1 MTTKTMTTEAMVID
15 GVLLAAGSGTR
26 MRSPVAKVLSP
37 VLGVPL
43 LSYPYRAMA
52 GLGPLL
58 ASIHVIVPPGGLPVE
73 TVHAGRE
80 APPLQPVIQ
89 EKPDGTWGACEA
101 LFSSRIFLEG
111 PATHFLVLNGD
122 GPLVETALLDALVAL
137 GREYPE
143 ALVLTTARL
152 DNPTGYGRILR
163 DSSGKV
169 TGIREENGASSEER
183 ALREVNAGIYLIPR
197 TILHEARGKILPDPR
212 KGERYLTDLVARV
225 VSRGG
230 EVRTHEASADS
241 MRGVNTQEEL
251 SRVTELLR
259 ERINRG
265 HMEQGVTFQDP
276 ARTDVGPDVM
286 IGAGTVL
293 LPQSFLEG
301 KTRVGTG
308 CRVGM
313 GVHLIGSEV
322 GDGATIRDYV
332 VATEA
337 VVGPGAVVGPFAH
350 LRPGT
355 RLGREAHLGNFV
367 ETKKAVLGA
376 GAKAN
381 HLSYLGD
388 VTVGERTN
396 IGAGT
401 ITCNYDGYEKFST
414 TIGAD
419 VFVGSDT
426 QLVAPVSVGDGA
438 VIAAGST
445 VVEDVPPGALYLS
458 RARSEARPEGGTRY
472 RRRREAKKNSSKKE
486 LS

>member
-1 MTTKTMTTEAMVID
+1 MIID

-37 VLGVPL
+37 VLGAPL
-43 LSYPYRAMA
+43 LSYPYRALA
-52 GLGPLL
+52 GLGKLL

-73 TVHAGRE
+73 TVHAGRQ
-80 APPLQPVIQ
+80 APPLQPVVQ
-89 EKPDGTWGACEA
+89 ERPDGTWGACEA
-101 LFSSRIFLEG
+101 LFSSRTFLEG

-122 GPLVETALLDALVAL
+122 GPLVETALLESLVAM
-137 GREYPE
+137 GRERPE
-143 ALVLTTARL
+143 ALVLTTALL
-152 DNPTGYGRILR
+152 DNPAGYGRILR
-163 DSSGKV
+163 DPSGRV
-169 TGIREENGASSEER
+169 VGIREENGASPEER
-183 ALREVNAGIYLIPR
+183 AIREVNAGIYLIPR
-197 TILHEARGKILPDPR
+197 TILHEARGRILPDPR

-230 EVRTHEASADS
+230 EVGTLDASPDS

-251 SRVTELLR
+251 SRVTALLR

-265 HMEQGVTFQDP
+265 HMERGVTFQDP
-276 ARTDVGPDVM
+276 ARTDVGPDVE
-286 IGAGTVL
+286 IGAGTIL

-301 KTRVGTG
+301 RTRVGSG

-313 GVHLIGSEV
+313 GVHLIDTEV
-322 GDGATIRDYV
+322 GDGVTLRDYV
-332 VATEA
+332 VAAEA
-337 VVGPGAVVGPFAH
+337 VLGPGAVVGPFAH

-355 RLGREAHLGNFV
+355 RLGRGAHLGNFV
-367 ETKKAVLGA
+367 ETKKAVLGE

-388 VTVGERTN
+388 VTVGDRTN

-414 TIGAD
+414 SIGSD

-445 VVEDVPPGALYLS
+445 VVGDIAPGALYLS
-458 RARSEARPEGGTRY
+458 RPASEVRPEGGRRY
-472 RRRREAKKNSSKKE
+472 HIRREDKKSSRKKE
-486 LS
+486 SS